1 MKNSFYL
8 SLFFC
13 MLLLCRYSFSAPYE
27 TLNKNFSRLK
37 SHVMVRKISTPTLA
51 NLDCAAYL
59 ANPVRYDPQAV
70 KPKKPAK
77 KVSLGALTFNG
88 AILSPCCSLA
98 QTPLSETEKERP
110 LAWDPLQNR
119 LWEITKTDLFGKIT
133 AAVNG
138 EKWADPSV
146 FLPYQEIAAVYLHG
160 NGDSASLFVKIEFK
174 PWVKFLDNIPDED
187 RDGFREIYG
196 RLDLSNVDSAPLAK
210 ALEWISS
217 DYTRTVFTKEQ
228 TLDWAN
234 TLASYWYPKLNTDVV
249 DMTGQTEWPTGDTEK
264 KIRRELKELVVR
276 EPAVVIRGNPYGKK
290 IYNVF
295 VVDFPPASSP
305 AVSAPLKDTVLSA
318 AALSGKDSSVSS
330 DFLGNT
336 ARFAQ
341 ELKINGDYPEWAKKD
356 ELFRKAVTSFVNTLP
371 KDQLGFAGKDGW
383 LFFRGEIDYLNGGD
397 LASQAKD
404 KNPLPVLKDFKTF
417 LDRHNISLLF
427 CVVPNK
433 SDVYFEKLPVD
444 APKDPGTAINPYG
457 RKFLADLQKNG
468 IEVLDLLPD
477 FLAAKQEDPKYKEAL
492 YQKHDTHW
500 TLRGLQLAAH
510 RIAGRIRHYAWFGD
524 LGKNPVAYSLRD
536 TLCSRLGD
544 IVERI
549 PQGKRPAYPA
559 DLIAAQQVRNP
570 DGTLYKAS
578 NPDAPVMLI
587 GDSFTGVFELI
598 DCKAA
603 GVGSHIAAATG
614 IPVDIITSWGG
625 GPLVRDKMLRARKN
639 YLAKKKLVVYLMV
652 ARDLY
657 NYSQNWL
664 PLETGK

>member
-1 MKNSFYL
+1 MNNRSCL
-8 SLFFC
+8 SIFFIV
-13 MLLLCRYSFSAPYE
+13 LLLCCYSFSAPYE

-37 SHVMVRKISTPTLA
+37 SHVVVRKISAPTLA
-51 NLDCAAYL
+51 NLDCAAYF
-59 ANPVRYDPQAV
+59 ANPVRYDPQTV
-70 KPKKPAK
+70 KPKKPATK
-77 KVSLGALTFNG
+77 IPIDKLTFNG
-88 AILSPCCSLA
+88 FILSPCCRLS
-98 QTPLSETEKERP
+98 QTPLSETEKVQP
-110 LAWDPLQNR
+110 FAWDPLQNR

-160 NGDSASLFVKIEFK
+160 AGDSASLWVKIEFK

-196 RLDLSNVDSAPLAK
+196 KINLSSIDSASLAK
-210 ALEWISS
+210 ALQWIRS
-217 DYTRTVFTKEQ
+217 DYTRSVLSKEQ
-228 TLDWAN
+228 VLDWAN
-234 TLASYWYPKLNTDVV
+234 TLASYWYPKLNTDIV
-249 DMTGQTEWPTGDTEK
+249 DMTGQAVWPAAATEK
-264 KIRRELKELVVR
+264 KIRRELKGLVVR
-276 EPAVVIRGNPYGKK
+276 EPTVVIRGNPYGKT
-290 IYNVF
+290 IYNVY
-295 VVDFPPASSP
+295 VVDFPAAASP
-305 AVSAPLKDTVLSA
+305 AGTAPATDSLVPA
-318 AALSGKDSSVSS
+318 AMPSGMDSSVSAGFR
-330 DFLGNT
+330 DNT
-336 ARFAQ
+336 VRFEQ
-341 ELKINGDYPEWAKKD
+341 EIKTYGDYREWARKD
-356 ELFRKAVTSFVNTLP
+356 ESFRNAITSFINTLP

-397 LASQAKD
+397 LAVQAKD
-404 KNPLPVLKDFKTF
+404 KNPLPAIKEFKSF
-417 LDRHNISLLF
+417 LDNRNISLLF

-433 SDVYFEKLPVD
+433 ADVYFEKLPVD
-444 APKDPGTAINPYG
+444 APKDPAAIINPYG

-468 IEVLDLLPD
+468 IEVIDLLPD
-477 FLAAKQEDPKYKEAL
+477 FLAAKRDDSKNKEAL
-492 YQKHDTHW
+492 FQKHDTHW
-500 TLRGLQLAAH
+500 TLRGLQLAAQ
-510 RIAGRIRHYAWFGD
+510 RIAGRIRHYAWFGG
-524 LGKNPVAYSLRD
+524 LGKKPVAYSLRD

-544 IVERI
+544 IVERM
-549 PQGKRPAYPA
+549 PQGERPAYPA

-639 YLAKKKLVVYLMV
+639 YLAKKMLVVYLMV